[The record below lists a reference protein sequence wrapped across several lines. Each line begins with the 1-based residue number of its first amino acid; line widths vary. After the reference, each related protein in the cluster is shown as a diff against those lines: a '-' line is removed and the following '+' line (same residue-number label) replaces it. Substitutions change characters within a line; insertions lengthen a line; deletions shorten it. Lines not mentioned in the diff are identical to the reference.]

1 MVSQL
6 SLRDSSMNKVYVS
19 LDLETTGLDS
29 ERDYIIEV
37 GAVKFSKSRIIDT
50 FESYVNPYGIIPE
63 FVQRLTGITQENVAH
78 APPFAVI
85 GSQLVD
91 FIGSLPLVGHNI
103 QFDINF
109 LGKHGVVLDNPSYDT
124 WDLAT
129 ILLPTNTEYSLPLL
143 SRDLGISIPRSH
155 RALDDAHT
163 ARRLLLVLMERLDLL
178 DPLIINQIAL
188 IASKAGWGVQ
198 DIFSKHDI
206 RPMKALEGIDF
217 KNVAVEKK
225 ENAEKDQSSPSRSFI
240 PGEIS
245 SMADSEGLLSKCLS
259 GFEYR
264 PQQTEMIQEVSKA
277 FYDSRHLIIE
287 AGTGVGKSLAY
298 ILPSIMFAITN
309 GSRVVISTNTINLQE
324 QLVSKDLPE
333 LLAVLEANGHVLP
346 GEVNVVSLKGRDNYV
361 CVRRLTN
368 LLKNERLQIDEARL
382 LSKCLVWLKDSTTGD
397 RGEITL
403 GPRDGGVWERIS
415 AGNKGIC
422 PGLREGD
429 CFLKYARQKADNA
442 QIIVVN
448 HSLLLSDMARG
459 GSLVPEYKHLIIDEA
474 HRLEDEATRQLGW
487 EVSQG
492 WLTDHIERLSNWL
505 NEIRII
511 ARKFGLSKMQMSQ
524 LESLVFMAEES
535 VPKLRGTWSQLW
547 TMFEGFFLD
556 QINPHDQRA
565 QVRLTNKM
573 KAGSGWSNLDMT
585 WGNCDISLRAIE
597 SNLERINHYIGL
609 IDIKD
614 QGDWDTLAYNVE
626 SWAEEL
632 AELRMRLES
641 TIGKNAGEER
651 IDWITQKNDSM
662 LTLHSVP
669 MRVDSYLERG
679 LFDKKD
685 MVVLCGATLSI
696 GENFDFIRSR
706 LGLKEA
712 DEVSLGSPFDYK
724 KAALV
729 VVPKDVPEPG
739 VKGYKESVERGLA
752 SIVSAV
758 NGHTLALFTSHSALR
773 AARQTLIDTVERNG
787 INVLAQGIDGS
798 AHRVVQRFIERPKSI
813 LLGTSSLW
821 EGVDV
826 PDGLLKALILVRLP
840 FNVPTDPIFAA
851 RSEQYQNAFV
861 EYALPQAVLRFR
873 QGFGRLIRN
882 SRDRGIVVVMD
893 SRVLNKRYGH
903 LFLDSL
909 PPCTFETGSISL
921 IGDYISN
928 WWNYSNENAISGTL

>member
-1 MVSQL
+1 
-6 SLRDSSMNKVYVS
+6 
-19 LDLETTGLDS
+19 
-29 ERDYIIEV
+29 
-37 GAVKFSKSRIIDT
+37 
-50 FESYVNPYGIIPE
+50 
-63 FVQRLTGITQENVAH
+63 
-78 APPFAVI
+78 
-85 GSQLVD
+85 
-91 FIGSLPLVGHNI
+91 
-103 QFDINF
+103 
-109 LGKHGVVLDNPSYDT
+109 
-124 WDLAT
+124 
-129 ILLPTNTEYSLPLL
+129 
-143 SRDLGISIPRSH
+143 
-155 RALDDAHT
+155 
-163 ARRLLLVLMERLDLL
+163 
-178 DPLIINQIAL
+178 
-188 IASKAGWGVQ
+188 
-198 DIFSKHDI
+198 
-206 RPMKALEGIDF
+206 
-217 KNVAVEKK
+217 
-225 ENAEKDQSSPSRSFI
+225 
-240 PGEIS
+240 
-245 SMADSEGLLSKCLS
+245 
-259 GFEYR
+259 
-264 PQQTEMIQEVSKA
+264 
-277 FYDSRHLIIE
+277 
-287 AGTGVGKSLAY
+287 
-298 ILPSIMFAITN
+298 
-309 GSRVVISTNTINLQE
+309 
-324 QLVSKDLPE
+324 
-333 LLAVLEANGHVLP
+333 
-346 GEVNVVSLKGRDNYV
+346 
-361 CVRRLTN
+361 
-368 LLKNERLQIDEARL
+368 
-382 LSKCLVWLKDSTTGD
+382 
-397 RGEITL
+397 
-403 GPRDGGVWERIS
+403 
-415 AGNKGIC
+415 
-422 PGLREGD
+422 
-429 CFLKYARQKADNA
+429 
-442 QIIVVN
+442 
-448 HSLLLSDMARG
+448 
-459 GSLVPEYKHLIIDEA
+459 
-474 HRLEDEATRQLGW
+474 
-487 EVSQG
+487 
-492 WLTDHIERLSNWL
+492 
-505 NEIRII
+505 
-511 ARKFGLSKMQMSQ
+511 MSQ
-524 LESLVFMAEES
+524 LESLIFMAEES
-535 VPKLRGTWSQLW
+535 IPKLRGTWSQLW

-597 SNLERINHYIGL
+597 SNLERLYDYIGL

-641 TIGKNAGEER
+641 TIGKNAGEDR

-662 LTLHSVP
+662 LTFHSVP
-669 MRVDSYLERG
+669 MRVDAYLERG

-696 GENFDFIRSR
+696 GENFDFIRRR

-712 DEVSLGSPFDYK
+712 DEVSLGSPIDYK

-739 VKGYKESVERGLA
+739 VKGYKETVERGLA

-928 WWNYSNENAISGTL
+928 WWDYSNENAISGTL